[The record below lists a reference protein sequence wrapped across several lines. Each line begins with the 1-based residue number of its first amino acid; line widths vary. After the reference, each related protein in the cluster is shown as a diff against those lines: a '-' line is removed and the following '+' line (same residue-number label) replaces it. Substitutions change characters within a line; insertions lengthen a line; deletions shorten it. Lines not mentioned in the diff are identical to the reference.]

1 MVFGVVVVG
10 GDNGCVS
17 VVLMEQGQ
25 MIWQQCIFQVI
36 GFIEIDCL
44 SDVDMI
50 FVVVNGVVFVLV
62 YNGNLMV
69 LDLCSGQIMWK
80 CELGLVND
88 FIVDGNCIY
97 LVD

>member
-1 MVFGVVVVG
+1 M
-10 GDNGCVS
+10 
-17 VVLMEQGQ
+17 
-25 MIWQQCIFQVI
+25 I

-69 LDLCSGQIMWK
+69 FDLCSG
-80 CELGLVND
+80 
-88 FIVDGNCIY
+88 
-97 LVD
+97 

>member
-1 MVFGVVVVG
+1 MVFGAVVVG

-69 LDLCSGQIMWK
+69 FDLCSGQIMWK